1 MVSGAA
7 WMAFLSLQVAGDAA
21 AQGPA
26 APAAAAPSKSDA
38 SDECR
43 TAIPTEPG
51 EVVVCAVR
59 PNGYRIDPD
68 VLEAERIKKN
78 PRGLKRPERHVDN
91 SCQTVGPM
99 GCTGAVAGDLLG
111 AAVAVAKMAD
121 KLSKGA
127 TVGSLLV
134 TDPTP
139 SDYDLY
145 LEAKR
150 QREAREEAAFE
161 AAAVKASKAEA
172 AGAGK

>member
-1 MVSGAA
+1 MVGSAA
-7 WMAFLSLQVAGDAA
+7 LMALLSLQVAGEAA
-21 AQGPA
+21 AQGPS
-26 APAAAAPSKSDA
+26 APAVATPSQGAA
-38 SDECR
+38 SDGCK

-78 PRGLKRPERHVDN
+78 PRGLKAPERHVDN
-91 SCQTVGPM
+91 SCATVGPM
-99 GCTGAVAGDLLG
+99 GCRGAVAVDLLG

-127 TVGSLLV
+127 SVGSLLV
-134 TDPTP
+134 TNPTP
-139 SDYDLY
+139 SDYELY

-161 AAAVKASKAEA
+161 AAAVKASKAEP
-172 AGAGK
+172 AGAAK